1 MLMLGTYVCACTMY
15 HLQPYTWRAYCLS
28 DNDIV
33 WYHISIAVMNSVE
46 IVGETDVTTDSA
58 VIVVNTSGCPVESDD
73 ELQLVVEYTHLSN
86 GVTQI
91 ATQPFER
98 NIAGLRIALNQLH
111 PGTTFSYAVST
122 RRKVEMT
129 IIGEQRLGTFQ
140 TGRMLLS
147 ESC

>member
-1 MLMLGTYVCACTMY
+1 
-15 HLQPYTWRAYCLS
+15 
-28 DNDIV
+28 
-33 WYHISIAVMNSVE
+33 MNSVE

-73 ELQLVVEYTHLSN
+73 ELQLVVEYTHLPN

-98 NIAGLRIALNQLH
+98 SIAGLRIALNQLQ
-111 PGTTFSYAVST
+111 PDTTFSYAVFT
-122 RRKVEMT
+122 QRKVEMT

-140 TGRMLLS
+140 TGGM
-147 ESC
+147 